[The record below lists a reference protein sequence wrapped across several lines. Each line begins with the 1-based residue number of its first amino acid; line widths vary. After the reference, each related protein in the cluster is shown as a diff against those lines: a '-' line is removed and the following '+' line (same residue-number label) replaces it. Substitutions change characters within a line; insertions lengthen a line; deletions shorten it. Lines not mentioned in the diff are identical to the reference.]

1 MPVKQKR
8 KKSAA
13 KSITKTTTKSF
24 EPEIII
30 FSCEW
35 NPYICADNAGADRKP
50 YPPNVKIVSVNC
62 TGRITTAFL
71 LRAFKEGAH
80 GVMVAACGL
89 GECHYISGNEECRK
103 RVEETASLLALSG
116 IDKKRLAMEYF
127 SDVHGSVFASVM
139 DRFVKKIRKLGPMTR
154 EVVA

>member
-1 MPVKQKR
+1 MPTKKIS

-13 KSITKTTTKSF
+13 KPMTKLF
-24 EPEIII
+24 EPEIIV

-50 YPPNVKIVSVNC
+50 YPPNVKIVKVNC

-71 LRAFKEGAH
+71 LRAFKEGAQ
-80 GVMVAACGL
+80 GVMVAACGF

-103 RVEETASLLALSG
+103 RVEEAASLLTSSG
-116 IDKKRLAMEYF
+116 IDKKRLTMEYF
-127 SDVHGSVFASVM
+127 SDVHGSVFASAM
-139 DRFVKKIRKLGPMTR
+139 ERFVKKIRKLGPMTV
-154 EVVA
+154 EVAA